1 MEPVEV
7 ASNAEV
13 VHQMRSRDRD
23 GLDLG
28 YLLVLAVTAIA
39 FSVCGD
45 RDRGGAYAAAAG
57 GSGGMIAGGVVPGL
71 GVDAVDA
78 VEGCCCIARVDKD
91 AFAAAG

>member
-13 VHQMRSRDRD
+13 LHQMMSRDRD

-39 FSVCGD
+39 FS
-45 RDRGGAYAAAAG
+45 GAA
-57 GSGGMIAGGVVPGL
+57 IEV
-71 GVDAVDA
+71 A
-78 VEGCCCIARVDKD
+78 VEHMLLQSV
-91 AFAAAG
+91 AAVA